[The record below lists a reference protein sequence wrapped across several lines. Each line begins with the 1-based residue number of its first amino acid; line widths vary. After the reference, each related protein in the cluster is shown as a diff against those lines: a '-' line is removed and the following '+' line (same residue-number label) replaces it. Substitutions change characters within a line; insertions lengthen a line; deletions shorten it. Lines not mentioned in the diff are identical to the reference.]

1 MGEYNSTSSIW
12 IVISCLVVGWIIA
25 KWKYRLNAEGKK
37 GSIEDILSNVL
48 LFSFLGFMF
57 YLEKCS

>member
-1 MGEYNSTSSIW
+1 MGEYNSTSSLW
-12 IVISCLVVGWIIA
+12 MVISSLVVGWFIA

-48 LFSFLGFMF
+48 LFSFLGFIF
-57 YLEKCS
+57 FLDKCS

>member
-1 MGEYNSTSSIW
+1 MGEYNSTSSLW

-25 KWKYRLNAEGKK
+25 KWKTRLNAEGKK

-48 LFSFLGFMF
+48 LFFFLDSYFF
-57 YLEKCS
+57 